1 MSRRGQDRLGE
12 SLPAPLRGLAGLL
25 ALVAVAAGV
34 AYAVLSLSGLLAD
47 DDRSS
52 EEIFA
57 GAVEGGAAEDP
68 FAWEPDRRKDLER
81 GAALGFSHVI
91 YELSPGGV
99 IASAR
104 RTARFRDAIER
115 AAEEHG
121 VSAEMMEAM
130 VLLESAGRPE
140 VIAGGTDPANAS
152 GLAQIVASTGID
164 LLGMKIDLAR
174 SQELTSRI
182 LASTAAAE
190 RLRKRGRR
198 LAGKQ
203 GKQPVKKARKLFAEA
218 DAAERDAGTAGR
230 ERVRADARF
239 FPADALDGMA
249 RYLEIAT
256 EDFGREDLA
265 VTSYHMG
272 IGNLGDVVRSYVSPE
287 EAQMPLR
294 DLVALRDLSYSQI
307 FFDSSPAVH
316 AKTWGIL
323 SGFNDDSSSY
333 YWRVLAALEIMR
345 LFRED
350 RGELKRLASLHGN
363 KATAEE
369 VFHPQEDTRAFDDAG
384 ELADGLDSGELVSIP
399 SGGGYGFVVGPQLGE
414 LADQLGVDRSLYRSL
429 RPEALAT
436 LIYISGRVQ
445 AIAETLGTKGKKARK
460 EKLTVTSAARDRAY
474 QDALVGRNTQ
484 ATQAYSLHTTG
495 YSFDIL
501 RDYVNDR
508 QAEAFQSVLDRM
520 EALGVIDYAR
530 EPEAIH
536 VTVSDRAEQLLG

>member
-1 MSRRGQDRLGE
+1 MSRRDLNRFGK
-12 SLPAPLRGLAGLL
+12 SLPAPLRGLGGLL
-25 ALVAVAAGV
+25 VLIGVAAAI
-34 AYAVLSLSGLLAD
+34 AYAVLSLSGLLNN
-47 DDRSS
+47 DDRSAK
-52 EEIFA
+52 EIFA
-57 GAVEGGAAEDP
+57 GAIEGGSGEDP
-68 FAWEPDRRKDLER
+68 FAWQPDRRKDLES
-81 GAALGFSHVI
+81 GAALGYSHVI

-104 RTARFRDAIER
+104 RTARFRDSIER
-115 AAEEHG
+115 AADAHG

-140 VIAGGTDPANAS
+140 VIAGGSDPANAS

-164 LLGMKIDLAR
+164 LLGMTIDLAR
-174 SQELTSRI
+174 SQELTARI

-190 RLRKRGRR
+190 RLRERGIR
-198 LAGKQ
+198 LAGKPGQ
-203 GKQPVKKARKLFAEA
+203 KQAKKARKLVARA
-218 DAAERDAGTAGR
+218 DAAERDARTAVR
-230 ERVRADARF
+230 ERARADARF

-256 EDFGREDLA
+256 EEFGREDLA

-287 EAQMPLR
+287 DPQLPLR
-294 DLVALRDLSYSQI
+294 DLVASGDLTYSQI
-307 FFDSSPAVH
+307 FFDSSPTEHV
-316 AKTWGIL
+316 KTWRIL

-350 RGELKRLASLHGN
+350 RAELKRLASLHGN

-369 VFHPQEDTRAFDDAG
+369 VFHPEEDTRAFDDAG
-384 ELADGLDSGELVSIP
+384 ELADGLGSGELVPIP
-399 SGGGYGFVVGPQLGE
+399 AGGRYGFVVGPQLGQ
-414 LADQLGVDRSLYRSL
+414 LADQLGVERSLYRSL

-445 AIAETLGTKGKKARK
+445 AITAASGKIGKKARRA
-460 EKLTVTSAARDRAY
+460 KLTVTSAVRDRAY
-474 QDALVGRNTQ
+474 QDALIGSNAQ
-484 ATQAYSLHTTG
+484 ATRAYSLHTTG

-501 RDYVNDR
+501 RDYANDR

-520 EALGVIDYAR
+520 KALGVIDYAR